1 MPVAFAALIAAA
13 AAACGGGAPSEAP
26 IAIPSAASSPNPSS
40 PTVSGETIAT
50 LTLGN
55 FGEADGPGESVRDAI
70 ANAGV
75 EPRLVN
81 GILLRQVDGK
91 VWLCEAFGTCLHRIA
106 RRLDCSSR
114 TGSQGTRPL
123 PLARVSTKRT
133 ACAGL
138 TRCNSSASSAPSL
151 RSQSRVLTPH
161 RRIPP
166 PR

>member
-1 MPVAFAALIAAA
+1 MRQHLLPIAFAALFVAA

-26 IAIPSAASSPNPSS
+26 TLIPNAASSPNPSS
-40 PTVSGETIAT
+40 PTVGGETIPT

-91 VWLCEAFGTCLHRIA
+91 VWLCEALLNVSPPDCAAPRLLVQNWLQADQTFATGPGVHEANGVRWLEKVQLFGVV
-106 RRLDCSSR
+106 
-114 TGSQGTRPL
+114 RP
-123 PLARVSTKRT
+123 
-133 ACAGL
+133 
-138 TRCNSSASSAPSL
+138 
-151 RSQSRVLTPH
+151 
-161 RRIPP
+161 
-166 PR
+166 